1 MVCMCILYRYI
12 YSAQLYGQLSL
23 MDPILE
29 CGWRWTL
36 GFLYLI
42 SHIFLV
48 FLLLLS
54 ALSLSLFFFLLSF
67 LAEP

>member
-1 MVCMCILYRYI
+1 
-12 YSAQLYGQLSL
+12 